1 MRIHVLAA
9 ACAIAALMLG
19 ASADAQPANKEPA
32 PRTIEV
38 SGSGEAHATPD
49 LAFLN
54 LAIETQAP
62 TAEQAASRNGALA
75 QKVVGALKSKL
86 GDKGKVW
93 TGGYSLN
100 PEWSIDEPGRKR
112 TLTGYTARNSIT
124 VQTGATNLLGALI
137 DEAIGAGANRVNYLN
152 FTLRDDTKPR
162 TEAITKAAKDAE
174 AQARALAQALG
185 LTLGRVVRAT
195 TVSEV
200 RPIPL
205 AMRGAAFAAGE
216 ATPVEAGEV
225 TVPATVSLVYEIE

>member
-1 MRIHVLAA
+1 
-9 ACAIAALMLG
+9 
-19 ASADAQPANKEPA
+19 
-32 PRTIEV
+32 
-38 SGSGEAHATPD
+38 
-49 LAFLN
+49 
-54 LAIETQAP
+54 
-62 TAEQAASRNGALA
+62 
-75 QKVVGALKSKL
+75 
-86 GDKGKVW
+86 
-93 TGGYSLN
+93 
-100 PEWSIDEPGRKR
+100 
-112 TLTGYTARNSIT
+112 

-185 LTLGRVVRAT
+185 LTLGHVVRAT

-205 AMRGAAFAAGE
+205 AMRGEAYAARE
-216 ATPVEAGEV
+216 ATPVEAGEI